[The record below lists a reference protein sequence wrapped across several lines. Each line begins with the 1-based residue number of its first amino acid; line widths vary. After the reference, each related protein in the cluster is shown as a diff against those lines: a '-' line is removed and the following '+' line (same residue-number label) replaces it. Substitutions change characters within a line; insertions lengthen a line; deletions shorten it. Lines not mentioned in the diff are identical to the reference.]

1 MKTRTYP
8 ITIAVIT
15 LAFIVLLPSS
25 VFAVEGGMQ
34 RPISGMQIAPFAG
47 LIPPEPGFDVVVSEI
62 YYSGSIGGAANVAIG
77 GLFVANVDVKASF
90 TPITLLYI
98 WPTPTKEWNFAS
110 AVGFPLAWVECEA
123 SVSLGQFAVRK
134 RDSIFGLYDLVF
146 TPIIA
151 SHYFSETD
159 HLAFNF

>member
-1 MKTRTYP
+1 MKTKLRDAG
-8 ITIAVIT
+8 II
-15 LAFIVLLPSS
+15 IVLILSLSLAPSA
-25 VFAVEGGMQ
+25 FAVEGGMQ

-47 LIPPEPGFDVVVSEI
+47 VIPPEPGFDVVVSEI

-110 AVGFPLAWVECEA
+110 AVGFSTGVDRMRGQRFPWPVHGPEKRQHLRTVRFGFYPGH
-123 SVSLGQFAVRK
+123 SKPSL
-134 RDSIFGLYDLVF
+134 
-146 TPIIA
+146 
-151 SHYFSETD
+151 
-159 HLAFNF
+159 